1 MRSVLEIADPMRAI
15 CPMIDTT
22 GVGNTFLVVAIYGS
36 LANWINRDIVEPFVR
51 FAAQA

>member
-1 MRSVLEIADPMRAI
+1 
-15 CPMIDTT
+15 MIDTT

-36 LANWINRDIVEPFVR
+36 LANWINRDILEPFVR